1 MIQYHTHI
9 KKVVKSWILLPY
21 GAIIIGMKNAP
32 KSLHNAKL
40 ANKTVLV
47 RVDYNVPVIDGTII
61 DDLKI
66 KATIPTIQHL
76 LKNNCKVILLSHIG
90 DPKGKQQDNLS
101 LMDVRF
107 ALGRILEKQI
117 KFANIAA
124 CENSIKF
131 MDFGE
136 VLILENL
143 KFSPLETS
151 KKETDRDEY
160 VKALVKLADLF
171 VFESYGMDSNVAS
184 ITAIAGKLPTYM
196 GLHLEE
202 EIEVVE
208 TLVKKSKEPIVAVI
222 GNEEIHKNIALL
234 EALSLGKNKILLGGE
249 MAMYFL
255 SASEVK
261 TGTFEPDAKVLA
273 KINKFLKNSKKS
285 GCEFIMP
292 VDHICENHKGEL
304 VEVTTQQ
311 INKDLTALD
320 IGPKTLISYRE
331 IIEAANTVI
340 WQGTLGLFTKE
351 QFNKGTEAIGEYIA
365 LSTSKECFK
374 VSFGG
379 QVSHAM
385 NILKIK
391 PKRFNF
397 ISLDSVLFV
406 DFMQNKE
413 SDILTLLSK
422 KRA

>member
-1 MIQYHTHI
+1 
-9 KKVVKSWILLPY
+9 
-21 GAIIIGMKNAP
+21 MKNAP
-32 KSLHNAKL
+32 KSLKNAKL

-47 RVDYNVPVIDGTII
+47 RVDYDVPVIDGTII

-76 LKNNCKVILLSHIG
+76 LNNNCKVILLSHIG
-90 DPKGKQQDNLS
+90 DPKGKIQDDLS

-117 KFANIAA
+117 KFASIAA

-143 KFSPLETS
+143 KYSPAETS

-160 VKALVKLADLF
+160 FKTLIKLADLY
-171 VFESYGMDSNVAS
+171 VYESYGMDFNVAS
-184 ITAIAGKLPTYM
+184 VTSIVGKLPTYM

-202 EIEVVE
+202 EIENAE
-208 TLVKKSKEPIVAVI
+208 KLTKSSKESITAVI
-222 GNEEIHKNIALL
+222 GTENIQLNLNLL
-234 EALSLGKNKILLGGE
+234 EALASGKHKILLGGE
-249 MAMYFL
+249 MALYFL
-255 SASEVK
+255 HASGVK
-261 TGTFEPDAKVLA
+261 TGVFVPETKVLP
-273 KINKFLKNSKKS
+273 KINKIIKLAGKA
-285 GCEFIMP
+285 GCEIIMP
-292 VDHICENHKGEL
+292 VDHICVKSNDDTLKA

-311 INKDLTALD
+311 ISSGLLALD
-320 IGPKTLISYRE
+320 IGPKTLVSYRE
-331 IIEAANTVI
+331 IIEAATTVV
-340 WQGTLGLFTKE
+340 WQGSMGMFTNE

-365 LSTSKECFK
+365 LSTSKDCYK
-374 VSFGG
+374 VAYGH
-379 QVSHAM
+379 QISHAM

-397 ISLDSVLFV
+397 ISLDSSLFA

-422 KRA
+422 KRV